1 MALLGSLHAL
11 LAVPDVAYI
20 LFIIGVVGVAG
31 EINHPGTVAP
41 GVVGAV
47 ALLLALVGFSALGV
61 NWLAVALIILA
72 AGLFVA
78 EAHTSHVGLLA
89 LGGLVAFV
97 AGSWLLFAPGPA
109 IGPAPTPP
117 GDRVSPWLIALGAL
131 GLGGYIL
138 VVVRAVLRTRRL
150 PSATGVEALFG
161 RDGVATSDLTPRGTV
176 RVGGEEWSAVAEYAR
191 APIKAGETVEVLA
204 VDGVTLH
211 VHRPYEW
218 GVQGAPTL

>member
-11 LAVPDVAYI
+11 LADPDVTYI
-20 LFIIGVVGVAG
+20 LFIIGIVGIAG
-31 EINHPGTVAP
+31 EINHPGTVVP
-41 GVVGAV
+41 GIVGAL
-47 ALLLALVGFSALGV
+47 ALLLALVGFSVLGV
-61 NWLAVALIILA
+61 NWIAVALIVLA
-72 AGLFVA
+72 AALFVA
-78 EAHTSHVGLLA
+78 EAHASRFGLLA
-89 LGGLVAFV
+89 LAGLAAFV

-109 IGPAPTPP
+109 LGPAPAAP

-150 PSATGVEALFG
+150 PSATGREALYG
-161 RDGVATSDLTPRGTV
+161 RDGVATSDLAPRGTV
-176 RVGGEEWSAVAEYAR
+176 RVGGEEWSAVAEF
-191 APIKAGETVEVLA
+191 APIRAGETVEVLA

-218 GVQGAPTL
+218 GVQGVSTP

>member
-20 LFIIGVVGVAG
+20 LFIIGVVGIAG
-31 EINHPGTVAP
+31 EIHHPGTIAP
-41 GVVGAV
+41 GAVGTV

-89 LGGLVAFV
+89 LAGLLAFV
-97 AGSWLLFAPGPA
+97 AGSWLLFAPGP
-109 IGPAPTPP
+109 GRSPAAQ
-117 GDRVSPWLIALGAL
+117 GGQVSPWLIALGAL

-161 RDGVATSDLTPRGTV
+161 RDGIATSDLTPRGTV
-176 RVGGEEWSAVAEYAR
+176 RIGGEEWSAVAEY

-218 GVQGAPTL
+218 GVQSISTP